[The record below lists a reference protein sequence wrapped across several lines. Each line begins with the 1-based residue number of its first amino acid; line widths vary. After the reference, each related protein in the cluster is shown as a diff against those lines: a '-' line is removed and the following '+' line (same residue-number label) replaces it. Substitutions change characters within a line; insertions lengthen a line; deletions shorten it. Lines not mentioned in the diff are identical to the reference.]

1 MIYKDGY
8 VTAEGIDISYA
19 NNLKNLEQ
27 IDISPDFVIIR
38 AGYGKNNIDSNLLHN
53 VNFCR
58 ENYPDAKIGFYW
70 FSYAWTEQ
78 MALDEM
84 NYMRAAVRH
93 FNFKPFMLAWDY
105 EGDSYNYALRV
116 TKTPPVTELWN
127 AIHTANSKVKLYT
140 NKDYRTRYFSH
151 VDPRSIWYAYYNNY
165 EEDGLFMQQYSTE
178 GGIDRNK
185 IRRQIFSDSWIRIAD
200 AWIKIQDDMILKY
213 RWWHANDASGWFWF
227 NSQGWMAQDEI
238 LDVKGDKYCF
248 DDNGKMLR
256 TDEFGCL
263 K

>member
-1 MIYKDGY
+1 MTYENGFL
-8 VTAEGIDISYA
+8 TAEGIDISYA
-19 NNLKNLEQ
+19 NNLKQ
-27 IDISPDFVIIR
+27 IQAYKLNPDFVIIR
-38 AGYGKNNIDSNLLHN
+38 AGYGRNNIDSNLLHN

-58 ENYPDAKIGFYW
+58 NNFPYARIGFYW
-70 FSYAWTEQ
+70 FSYAYTEK

-84 NYMRAAVRH
+84 DYMRDAVRH

-105 EGDSYNYALRV
+105 EGDSYKYALRF

-127 AIHTANSKVKLYT
+127 AISSANTKVKLYT
-140 NKDYRTRYFSH
+140 NKDYRTRYFSQ
-151 VDPRSIWYAYYNNY
+151 VDPHHIWYAYYNEY
-165 EEDGLFMQQYSTE
+165 EEDGLFMQQYSTAD
-178 GGIDRNK
+178 GIDRNR
-185 IRRQIFSDSWIRIAD
+185 IRRQIFSDGWLRIAD
-200 AWIKIQDDMILKY
+200 GWVKTYDYMLLKN

-227 NSQGWMAQDEI
+227 NNKGWMAQDEI
-238 LDVKGDKYCF
+238 LYVKGDKYCF